1 MVFEINYP
9 SVSRIGKPLASRK
22 TGRIQVG
29 YAQLRPSLDSF
40 SYSQPARL
48 LQECQG
54 ESFLGPTLR
63 YDLHSPEPAT
73 GAVLP
78 MPEGDGPT
86 GVFRQATQL
95 DHRGLRSRRRSSSFS
110 FSLFFS
116 FLGNHLGRLDRRSLG
131 QTGPHLN
138 QLGGILRGFENH
150 QPEAW
155 LPRLRQGLASILVEC
170 VRGPGYR
177 FLAFNAAIRSIS
189 PGTKKSFALRS
200 PLVVLSGIV
209 NFPRHRCRERAEG

>member
-29 YAQLRPSLDSF
+29 YAQLGPSLDS
-40 SYSQPARL
+40 
-48 LQECQG
+48 
-54 ESFLGPTLR
+54 
-63 YDLHSPEPAT
+63 
-73 GAVLP
+73 
-78 MPEGDGPT
+78 

-200 PLVVLSGIV
+200 PLVVIASD
-209 NFPRHRCRERAEG
+209 RSKT